1 MTRSCTDNIKNII
14 TSHNKEITD
23 FYSKEKR
30 KVKHAIV
37 GIKAIVHQT
46 INIKNIKIDRQNC
59 L

>member
-37 GIKAIVHQT
+37 GIKAIVH
-46 INIKNIKIDRQNC
+46 
-59 L
+59 